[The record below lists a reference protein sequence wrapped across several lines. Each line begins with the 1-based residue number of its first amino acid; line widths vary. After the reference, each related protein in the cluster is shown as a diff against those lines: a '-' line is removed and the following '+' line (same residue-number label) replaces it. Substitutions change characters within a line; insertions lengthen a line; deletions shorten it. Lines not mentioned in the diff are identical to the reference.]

1 MTRQVVFA
9 RHRVDEKKTLVS
21 FMRGQKVAKCGTLTA
36 KNISTCSVAMDPT
49 SLVTGTRWGTLRSRI
64 LGEVGGRTQHERQV
78 EHEEEHVQAVERAVA
93 EQMELRDT
101 ATGPGTVMV
110 EVLRPPGLEKR

>member
-1 MTRQVVFA
+1 M
-9 RHRVDEKKTLVS
+9 S
-21 FMRGQKVAKCGTLTA
+21 
-36 KNISTCSVAMDPT
+36 
-49 SLVTGTRWGTLRSRI
+49 
-64 LGEVGGRTQHERQV
+64 GRTYHERQV

-110 EVLRPPGLEKR
+110 EVLRPLGLGEEMGFAVFQ